1 MPSHSS
7 NSAMRSGLDAQVNFM
22 TELTRRS
29 YDSVRRLSE
38 LNLHFA
44 QLLMQDSVAATRQV
58 LACSDPMQMA
68 TTVANAS
75 QPIANHLRG
84 YQQQLTG
91 MLTGAQVELTRQA
104 ETLMPQ
110 ARNYTAAM
118 VQSLAR
124 DTVITGDAV
133 NAGAQ
138 DGIAGGDPF
147 TNASRANGTAADS
160 TGGVHH
166 HRS

>member
-7 NSAMRSGLDAQVNFM
+7 HSAMRSGLDAQVNFV
-22 TELTRRS
+22 TELTRRT
-29 YDSVRRLSE
+29 YDSVRKLSE

-58 LACSDPMQMA
+58 LACSDPLQMA
-68 TTVANAS
+68 STMANAA
-75 QPIANHLRG
+75 QPVADHVRS
-84 YQQQLTG
+84 YQQQLVG
-91 MLTGAQVELTRQA
+91 MLTGAQVDMTRQA
-104 ETLMPQ
+104 EALMPQ
-110 ARNYTAAM
+110 ARSYTAAM

-124 DTVITGDAV
+124 DPVTSGETLTVNSEHSV
-133 NAGAQ
+133 
-138 DGIAGGDPF
+138 AGGDPL
-147 TNASRANGTAADS
+147 TNASRANGTSADS